1 MGFKI
6 VTIPFDKEIKEFK
19 NEIIEKEI
27 ENKNILNY
35 KVELI
40 SMENEFFWTFFIE
53 YKNLDGLEK
62 VEANKEKKLT
72 EAEEVLLSKLKEWR
86 STIAKEKGVPS
97 YVVAKNEH
105 LFEIIKKKPKTLQE
119 LKNINGI
126 GEKKVK
132 DYGEKILEILK
143 NFYGENI

>member
-86 STIAKEKGVPS
+86 SIIAKEKGVPS

>member
-1 MGFKI
+1 MAFKI
-6 VTIPFDKEIKEFK
+6 ITIPFDNKIKEFK

-27 ENKNILNY
+27 GNKNILNY

-40 SMENEFFWTFFIE
+40 NIENEFFWTFFIE
-53 YKNLDGLEK
+53 YKNLDGIDEIKLL
-62 VEANKEKKLT
+62 NNKKLT

-86 STIAKEKGVPS
+86 RTEAKEKGIPS

-105 LFEIIKKKPKTLQE
+105 LFEIIKNKPKTLKE

-126 GEKKVK
+126 GDKKVK

-143 NFYGENI
+143 NFYGENM